1 MNKFFRLA
9 MRCAFAVIAAI
20 CAAAAFAVEPS
31 GTLPVIYINTED
43 GMEITSTEDY
53 LTATLYVDANGVE
66 GFENIGSAD
75 APISLQIKGRGNY
88 TWSSFDKKPYRL
100 KLTSKT
106 ALLGLKKNKHF
117 ALLAH
122 ADDELAFLRNTV
134 GFEISRRVGLE
145 YTPAQQPCELVL
157 NGDYRG
163 LYLLTE
169 HIRVE
174 ADRVNV
180 TEQADYETLAE
191 NITGGWL
198 VEIDNYDETE
208 QIKITDGNGEVMR
221 FTYKSP
227 ELLSEEQTAYLRNL
241 VENANNAIF
250 DSDKTSTKWQDY
262 IDIDELAKFYIV
274 QEVLDNCE
282 SFHGSCYWHKERGE
296 NTKIKFGPV
305 WDFGNVFRRSNL
317 AFVYS
322 NPPFHQ
328 HWIGEI
334 AKFPAFQEAVKRH
347 WEAFV
352 ATSASLD
359 GFINDFI
366 AKISDAAASDY
377 ERWPKYGNWDVDASK
392 NKFLNKMRNKIF
404 WLDSQW
410 RGTEVPQAY
419 YICGASSVLGGW
431 MPGSAPMFG
440 YDYATGIYSLNLDYV
455 DRLTSGFK
463 ILGQQYWGGIE
474 YGSNGSY
481 IDLNADYELG
491 ITTNGDI
498 KFQSTESLSNVTVT
512 LREVAD
518 KIVIKIAQKESGLD
532 ENFAHDG
539 EITLATSAG
548 MLYVASERRMD
559 VLIYLLEGRCWFDQ
573 SVEGNA
579 SVALPA
585 GIYIVKSGGS
595 SAKVAVP

>member
-9 MRCAFAVIAAI
+9 MRCAFAVIATM

-66 GFENIGSAD
+66 GYENIGSAD

-88 TWSSFDKKPYRL
+88 TWTSFDKKPYRL
-100 KLTSKT
+100 KLASKT

-180 TEQADYETLAE
+180 IEQADYETLAE

-198 VEIDNYDETE
+198 VEIDNYDEAE

-227 ELLSEEQTAYLRNL
+227 ELLSEEQAAYLRNL
-241 VENANNAIF
+241 VETANTAIF
-250 DSDKTSTKWQDY
+250 DIDKTSTKWQDY

-305 WDFGNVFRRSNL
+305 WDFGNAFRRSSM

-328 HWIGEI
+328 HWIGEV
-334 AKFPAFQEAVKRH
+334 AKYPAFQEAVKRH

-352 ATSASLD
+352 ATSGTLD
-359 GFINDFI
+359 AFVNEFIS
-366 AKISDAAASDY
+366 KISEAASSDF
-377 ERWPKYGNWDVDASK
+377 ERWPTYGNWDVDASK

-440 YDYATGIYSLNLDYV
+440 YDYATGIYSHDLDYV

-463 ILGQQYWGGIE
+463 ILGQQSWGGIE

-498 KFQSTESLSNVTVT
+498 KFQSTESLSNITVT

-548 MLYVASERRMD
+548 VLYVTTPKRAD
-559 VLIYLLEGRCWFDQ
+559 VAVYSLEGRCWFAQ